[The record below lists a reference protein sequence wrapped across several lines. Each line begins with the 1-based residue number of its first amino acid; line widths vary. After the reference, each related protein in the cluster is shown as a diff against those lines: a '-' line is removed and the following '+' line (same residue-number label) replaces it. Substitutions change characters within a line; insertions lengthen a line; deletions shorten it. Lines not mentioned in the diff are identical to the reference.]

1 MNKVD
6 FFFQMLRG
14 IYGASK
20 VSTTWPTD
28 LDMQLAKKL
37 WQAEIERHSEA
48 ELRAAIDHAKRMI
61 GNCEDEWMW
70 PNIGVILTGARQHKN
85 TPEVHAL
92 LDAPEETPEERLS
105 RKEYGKFEMA
115 KILDSLKND

>member
-70 PNIGVILTGARQHKN
+70 PNIGVILTDGRDCFHRKVCSKKPLQNGRRNSRMNRRANFINRFLK
-85 TPEVHAL
+85 PIK
-92 LDAPEETPEERLS
+92 RL
-105 RKEYGKFEMA
+105 
-115 KILDSLKND
+115 